1 MTDEAQE
8 SPRVEALR
16 KAATIVT
23 GEREDTYGGP
33 EDNFTR
39 IAALWTTLFGREFT
53 ASDVALAMAA
63 VKMAR
68 LVVSPNHLD
77 SYIDI
82 AGYAACGYE
91 IATKNN

>member
-1 MTDEAQE
+1 MTDERTD

-16 KAATIVT
+16 KASVIIT
-23 GEREDTYGGP
+23 GDREDTYGGP

-39 IAALWTTLFGREFT
+39 IAALWTVLFEREFT
-53 ASDVALAMAA
+53 AADVALAMAA

-68 LVVSPNHLD
+68 LVNAPDHLD
-77 SYIDI
+77 SYVDL

-91 IATKNN
+91 IASKNN